1 MKANTRATTR
11 LVTASAAAAQA
22 RRLLNEAES
31 ELKNA
36 TLDAA
41 GLTPGQTM
49 IEWETPAGR
58 VVRGVVVDIDG
69 PNNWL
74 VARRVLPSGGLHS
87 EPTTVL
93 CDGRVLD
100 ETWEGETP

>member
-22 RRLLNEAES
+22 RRLLSDAEA

-41 GLTPGQTM
+41 GLTLGQTM
-49 IEWETPAGR
+49 IEWETTSGR
-58 VVRGVVVDIDG
+58 VVRGVVVDIEG

-74 VARRVLPSGGLHS
+74 VARVVLPSGSLHS

-93 CDGRVLD
+93 NDGRVLD
-100 ETWEGETP
+100 ETWKGETP